1 MSHRKVEEAF
11 LEYID
16 NLEDLDD
23 FSEIK
28 LEDNSKDNTELNLNK
43 KMLLQKNSKLKEIM
57 KNKDDKPF

>member
-43 KMLLQKNSKLKEIM
+43 KKLLQKNSKLKEVM
-57 KNKDDKPF
+57 KLYNGEK